1 MQDTIDLIR
10 QWFHD
15 KGIIEKSTPL
25 RQLSKTQEELNEL
38 RDELVTLNALTC
50 AHLAYGVDTGEA
62 EREVRHNV
70 KLEMGDVFVTLFGVC
85 EMLNLDPAECMDLA
99 YLKISKRNGEMRDGV
114 FVKSEDTTD
123 PTQRDL
129 PWGELPEP
137 PPLPKG
143 KVRWVNRG
151 RFRGVEFDTGDR
163 TVYWLNNNER
173 WLETI
178 EFSMDYIH
186 IEAI

>member
-25 RQLSKTQEELNEL
+25 KQLSKTQEELNEL
-38 RDELVTLNALTC
+38 RDELANLNYIKNAEL
-50 AHLAYGVDTGEA
+50 YNGEA
-62 EREVRHNV
+62 HEEVLEIRSRV

-114 FVKSEDTTD
+114 FVKS
-123 PTQRDL
+123 
-129 PWGELPEP
+129 
-137 PPLPKG
+137 
-143 KVRWVNRG
+143 
-151 RFRGVEFDTGDR
+151 
-163 TVYWLNNNER
+163 
-173 WLETI
+173 
-178 EFSMDYIH
+178 
-186 IEAI
+186 